1 MAVCMNFTEV
11 NYFAILVASLS
22 SFMLRGVWYSK
33 VLFKNAWLESIGLTD
48 LDLQSADPK
57 LIFVGSF
64 LLAFIAALVLALF
77 LGKEAGIG
85 ESLGT
90 SFAIGL
96 FWVCS
101 SLGLSYIFEQRPLK
115 LFLING
121 SYHVLQFSLMG
132 LILGLWP

>member
-1 MAVCMNFTEV
+1 MNFTDV

-22 SFMLRGVWYSK
+22 SFMLGAVWYSK
-33 VLFKNAWLESIGLTD
+33 ILFKNAWLENSGLTEQ
-48 LDLQSADPK
+48 DLQLADPR
-57 LIFVGSF
+57 LIFAGSF
-64 LLAFIAALVLALF
+64 LLTFTASLVLALF
-77 LGKEAGIG
+77 LGQEAGIG

-90 SFAIGL
+90 GFAIGL

-121 SYHVLQFSLMG
+121 SYYVMQFSLMG

>member
-1 MAVCMNFTEV
+1 MVVRMNFTDV
-11 NYFAILVASLS
+11 NYFAVLVASLS
-22 SFMLRGVWYSK
+22 AFMLGGVWYSK
-33 VLFKNAWLESIGLTD
+33 LLFREGWLESIGLTN

-57 LIFVGSF
+57 LIFGGSF
-64 LLAFIAALVLALF
+64 ILAFIAAFVLALF
-77 LGKEAGIG
+77 LGRETNVG

-90 SFAIGL
+90 GFAIGL

>member
-1 MAVCMNFTEV
+1 MNFTDV

-22 SFMLRGVWYSK
+22 SFMLGAVWYSK
-33 VLFKNAWLESIGLTD
+33 ILFKNAWLENSGLTEQ
-48 LDLQSADPK
+48 DLQLADPR
-57 LIFVGSF
+57 LIFAGSF
-64 LLAFIAALVLALF
+64 LLTFIASLVLALF
-77 LGKEAGIG
+77 LGQEAGIG

-90 SFAIGL
+90 GFAIGL

-121 SYHVLQFSLMG
+121 SYYVMQFSLMG